1 MPSILLKN
9 LPEHLHLGLK
19 ARAAR
24 NHRSLN
30 KEAIALLEA
39 GLASV
44 PTNDVGAAQD
54 PFEALLAAGDKMRAD
69 GVDFEAWAANSRDVW
84 R

>member
-9 LPEHLHLGLK
+9 LPENLHRSLK

-30 KEAIALLEA
+30 KEAISLLEA
-39 GLASV
+39 GLASASSS
-44 PTNDVGAAQD
+44 DAGAAQD
-54 PFEALLAAGDKMRAD
+54 PFEALLAAGDKMRAE
-69 GVDFEAWAANSRDVW
+69 GVDFAAWAANSRDVW

>member
-9 LPEHLHLGLK
+9 LPEHLHHSLK

-39 GLASV
+39 GLTST
-44 PTNDVGAAQD
+44 PTNDPDAAQD
-54 PFEALLAAGDKMRAD
+54 PFEALLAAGDKMRAE
-69 GVDFEAWAANSRDVW
+69 GVDFAAWAATSRDVW

>member
-9 LPEHLHLGLK
+9 LPENLHRSLK

-39 GLASV
+39 AI
-44 PTNDVGAAQD
+44 AAPAAD
-54 PFEALLAAGDKMRAD
+54 IDDAFARLLAAGDALART
-69 GVDFEAWAANSRDVW
+69 GVDFEAWAAQSRDVW